1 MNTESNKRS
10 VTIFGT
16 VHQVQG
22 ATKDRRKNI
31 DDPAYLS
38 LLNQFLQGKD
48 FVFEEAS
55 QLGPTKTEKVTE
67 QLLGANHY
75 LDIDPHPSDRW
86 AFGIGVTG
94 RRLEIDPH
102 SQLTDFYF
110 QEFEEE
116 QFKRESLW
124 LDKITNTNFTNALLV
139 CGYLHSLSIACRLRF
154 AKFTVET
161 WTYVP
166 YLKLCPGPHSIAS

>member
-1 MNTESNKRS
+1 MNTASNERS
-10 VTIFGT
+10 VTIVGT
-16 VHQVQG
+16 VHQIQG
-22 ATKDRRKNI
+22 ATKVGWKNI
-31 DDPAYLS
+31 DDPAYMN

-55 QLGPTKTEKVTE
+55 ELGPTKAETLTE

-75 LDIDPHPSDRW
+75 LDIDPHPDNRW

-94 RRLEIDPH
+94 KQFPIDPY
-102 SQLTDFYF
+102 SQITDFYNR
-110 QEFEEE
+110 EFEEE

-124 LDKITNTNFTNALLV
+124 LDKITNTNFTNALLI
-139 CGYLHSLSIACRLRF
+139 CGFPHSLSVTCRLRF
-154 AKFTVET
+154 AKFKVET

-166 YLKLCPGPHSIAS
+166 YLKLCPRPHSISP